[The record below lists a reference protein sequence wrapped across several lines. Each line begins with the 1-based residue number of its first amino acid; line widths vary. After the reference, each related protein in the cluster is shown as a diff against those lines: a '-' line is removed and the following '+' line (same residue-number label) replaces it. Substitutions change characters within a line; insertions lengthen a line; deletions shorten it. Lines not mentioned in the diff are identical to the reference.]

1 MRKIVSPLDGIR
13 SPFGRRDTT
22 PAQTLLGS
30 EAQGLALDFLSNTSA
45 VRTT

>member
-13 SPFGRRDTT
+13 SPMGKRNDNG
-22 PAQTLLGS
+22 AVVLLQS
-30 EAQGLALDFLSNTSA
+30 EPQAFALDFLTNTSA